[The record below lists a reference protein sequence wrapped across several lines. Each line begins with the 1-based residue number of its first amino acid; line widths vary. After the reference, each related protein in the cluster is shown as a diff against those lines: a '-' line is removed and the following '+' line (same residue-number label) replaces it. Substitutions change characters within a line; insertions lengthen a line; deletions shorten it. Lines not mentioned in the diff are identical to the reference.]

1 MSELKT
7 LIKKRSAIKCKLTI
21 FSNHLKSLGSKP
33 LSVHQVT
40 DLEYRLRKFVPLY
53 EEFDAL
59 QIEIEILSDEPQTD
73 DQAVSAERQQ
83 FDTDYFSMVS
93 SAKSLLAEHASNA
106 VRGGSVASFSDAESG
121 TQVRSLVRLPKI
133 DLPRFSGGYQN
144 WLEFKDTFLSL
155 IHNSNGID
163 DINKF
168 HYLRASLQG
177 SAAQIIKNIDFKGAN
192 YSIAWDLL
200 CERFDNSRLLINNHL
215 QALFSVDPIRTESCK
230 SIRFIIDATNKN
242 LRALKSLKEPTQHW
256 DTLIIYLMSSKLDS
270 VTGREWEEHRNN
282 IDSSPTLAQFIAF
295 LNKRADLLET
305 IEESKPK
312 NSKSKNDSSDNA
324 KILIVNKGAD
334 KKSQQKSK
342 HRSCPLCDN
351 ESHNLFS
358 CESFR
363 SLPIESR
370 IAKVKEFKV
379 CENCLRFGHAAN
391 KCFLSHCKYC
401 TKKHN
406 TLLHLENT
414 DSSSSS
420 SNESSSAPEGIVLT
434 TEHIQS
440 TQHATPSRVFL
451 STALV
456 RVIDSRG
463 HRHTARAVLDN
474 GSGINIVSD
483 NFCRKLGLP
492 RRNVSSAVAGFNN
505 YVTNSTQSCTLT
517 FESMNSS
524 YSTCLDCHIFENVTS
539 VVPITYIDTKHIHI
553 PQGLSLSD
561 PSYNIPSK
569 VDLLIGADTFWDVLG
584 SQKISLGKN
593 LPELRNSELGWIVTG
608 RVLNSKD
615 KLSQCFFTQTQNDC
629 DLTRFWELDTI
640 SSKHS
645 LSAEERA
652 CEESFSLNTTRNDDG
667 RFVVTIPLK
676 QDPQVLGDSFEMAK
690 RRFLS
695 LERKF
700 ERESAFRDKYLAFM
714 KEYEQLGHM
723 TQNQT
728 LFPYNDSVSYYLP
741 HHGVLR
747 ESSTTTKLRTV
758 FDASAVTSSRV
769 SLNEIQMVGPTVQD
783 DLLSILLRFRQHR
796 YVVSA
801 DVEKMYRSVDI
812 IPSQRSLQQIIFR
825 YDPSERLNTYTLNTV
840 CQGTASAPFLATK
853 CLVSLA
859 SSVNA
864 DTLRDTLSEVSE
876 PTLHAIRESITH
888 DFYCDDLLSGSS
900 SESGA
905 INLCKGV
912 AHVLSTAKFYL
923 RKWQSNSTHILNE
936 LFSGVNVHT
945 NTKLDLSNNTNS
957 SSKTLGLHWI
967 CQSNTLSF
975 SIDIE
980 LHKKITKRHILS
992 VISQIFDPLGLVG
1005 PCVVEAKIIMQKLWV
1020 NRCSWDEEVSSEIQ
1034 QAWSSF
1040 ANTLHCLNEL
1050 QIPRWILSEFC
1061 DKVEI
1066 HTFSDASERAYGAC
1080 VYIRSVSNSGIVCV
1094 RLLISK
1100 NKVAPI
1106 KSCTIPRLELS
1117 ASLLG
1122 ARLCT
1127 KVQNSITHKID
1138 ACYFWCD
1145 STIVLGWLSTPSS
1158 QLKQFVRNRV
1168 HEIQESTAGHTWS
1181 YVPSKENP
1189 ADLVSRGVKADSIS
1203 GASLWWSGPPFL
1215 RESVENWPKMPNDSQ
1230 KHDLPDLN
1238 SCLVINNDSNKNDD
1252 NLFTNLLSRYSK
1264 FTHLQ
1269 RIIAYV
1275 HRFIHNCKNK
1285 SNKCTGHLSC
1295 DELNK
1300 SYNFIL
1306 HTAQLEMFPDEYRI
1320 LKSGNSLSKK
1330 NRLISLTPFL
1340 VNNDILRVGGRL
1352 DNSAYSYDIK
1362 HPILLC
1368 SKHHITK
1375 IIFHMY
1381 HLRLL
1386 HAGPQLLLS
1395 NIRQAYWPLGGRN
1408 LSKSIVKGCV
1418 KCFRF
1423 KASNIQ
1429 PIMGQ
1434 LVESRTT
1441 LEFPFLHCCVDYTG
1455 SILIANRKGRGCQLI
1470 KSYLCI
1476 FVCLSVKAVHLE
1488 LVTDLTTEGFMAALN
1503 RFVARRGKPQSIT
1516 SDNGTNFVGACN
1528 ELHRFL
1534 QDSSSQISSDS
1545 AQQGIKFNFVPSYTP
1560 HFNGMAEAAV
1570 RSVKHHLR
1578 RLLQLTHF
1586 TYEEMQTC
1594 VTQVEAVLNSRPITA
1609 LSSDPSDFT
1618 PLTPAHFL
1626 IGRPLLSV
1634 PHPQVSERITC
1645 LERYKRIEYVKQ
1657 HYWARFSKEYITS
1670 LQQKTKW
1677 PSSTSELKLGS
1688 LVLIKDKSLPPL
1700 RWSLGRV
1707 EAVYPGPRDR
1717 VCRVADLRTKGGI
1730 IRRAF
1735 NNICPLPEFD

>member
-1 MSELKT
+1 MAELKT
-7 LIKKRSAIKCKLTI
+7 LIKKRSSIKCKLTI
-21 FSNHLKSLGSKP
+21 FNNHLKTIGSKQ
-33 LSVHQVT
+33 LTEIQII
-40 DLEYRLRKFVPLY
+40 DLECRLRKFEPLC

-59 QIEIEILSDEPQTD
+59 QTDIEILSDELQTD
-73 DQAVSAERQQ
+73 GQVVSAERQQ
-83 FDTDYFSMVS
+83 FDTDYFSLVS
-93 SAKSLLAEHASNA
+93 TAKSLLAASA
-106 VRGGSVASFSDAESG
+106 RTGAREGSVASFSDAESG
-121 TQVRSLVRLPKI
+121 TQVRNLVRLPKI

-163 DINKF
+163 NINKF

-177 SAAQIIKNIDFKGAN
+177 NAAQIIKNIDFRAAN
-192 YSIAWDLL
+192 YTIAWELL

-215 QALFSVDPIRTESCK
+215 QALFNVDPIRSESYQ
-230 SIRFIIDATNKN
+230 SIRFIIDVINKN
-242 LRALKSLKEPTQHW
+242 LRALTSLKEPTQHW
-256 DTLIIYLMSSKLDS
+256 DTLIIFLMCTKLDS

-282 IDSSPTLAQFIAF
+282 INSSPTLTQFLAF

-305 IEESKPK
+305 IDESKPK
-312 NSKSKNDSSDNA
+312 GKSKHESSPN
-324 KILIVNKGAD
+324 KSLIVNKGSD
-334 KKSQQKSK
+334 KKSKR
-342 HRSCPLCDN
+342 RSCPLCDD

-420 SNESSSAPEGIVLT
+420 NEFPSEGIVLT

-440 TQHATPSRVFL
+440 IQHATPSRVFL

-463 HRHTARAVLDN
+463 HKHAARAVLDN

-492 RRNVSSAVAGFNN
+492 RRNVSSTVAGFNN
-505 YVTNSTQSCTLT
+505 HVSNSKQSCTLT
-517 FESMNSS
+517 LESMNSS
-524 YSTCLDCHIFENVTS
+524 YSTRLDCHIFENVTS
-539 VVPITYIDTKHIHI
+539 VVPITYIDTKNIKI

-569 VDLLIGADTFWDVLG
+569 VDILIGADTFWDILG
-584 SQKISLGKN
+584 NQKICLGKN

-608 RVLNSKD
+608 RVLNSKN
-615 KLSQCFFTQTQNDC
+615 KLGQCFFTQTQNDH

-645 LSAEERA
+645 LSAEERE

-676 QDPQVLGDSFEMAK
+676 HDPQVLGDSFEMAK

-700 ERESAFRDKYLAFM
+700 ERESAFKDKYLAFM
-714 KEYEQLGHM
+714 KDYEQLGHM
-723 TQNQT
+723 TENKT
-728 LFPYNDSVSYYLP
+728 IFPYSNSVNYYLP

-801 DVEKMYRSVDI
+801 DVEKMYRSVEI
-812 IPSQRSLQQIIFR
+812 IPSQRPLQQIIFR
-825 YDPSERLNTYTLNTV
+825 YNPSDRLKTYTLNTV

-864 DTLRDTLSEVSE
+864 GTLRNTLSDVSE
-876 PTLHAIRESITH
+876 PTLHAIKESITH

-900 SESGA
+900 SESAA
-905 INLCKGV
+905 IFLSKGI
-912 AHVLSTAKFYL
+912 AHVLSSAKFNL
-923 RKWQSNSTHILNE
+923 RKWRSNSTNILNN
-936 LFSGVNVHT
+936 LISDVNIDN
-945 NTKLDLSNNTNS
+945 NTKLDLSDNTNS
-957 SSKTLGLHWI
+957 SSKTLGLHWL
-967 CQSNTLSF
+967 CQSDTLSF

-980 LHKKITKRHILS
+980 LHKKVTKRHILS

-1020 NRCSWDEEVSSEIQ
+1020 NRCSWDEEVSSDIQ

-1040 ANTLHCLNEL
+1040 ANTLSCLNEL

-1066 HTFSDASERAYGAC
+1066 HTFTDASECAYGAC

-1094 RLLISK
+1094 KLLISK
-1100 NKVAPI
+1100 NRIAPI
-1106 KSCTIPRLELS
+1106 KPTTIPRLELCG
-1117 ASLLG
+1117 ALLG

-1127 KVQNSITHKID
+1127 KVQDSLTQKID
-1138 ACYFWCD
+1138 NCYFWCD

-1158 QLKQFVRNRV
+1158 QLQHFVRNRV
-1168 HEIQESTAGHTWS
+1168 HEIQESTAGHRWS

-1203 GASLWWSGPPFL
+1203 GASLWWSGPSFL
-1215 RESVENWPKMPNDSQ
+1215 RGSVETWPKMPNDSQ
-1230 KHDLPDLN
+1230 KHDLPDLK
-1238 SCLVINNDSNKNDD
+1238 SCLLINNDSNKIDD
-1252 NLFTNLLSRYSK
+1252 KLFTNLITKYSK
-1264 FTHLQ
+1264 FTYLQ
-1269 RIIAYV
+1269 RVIAYV
-1275 HRFIHNCKNK
+1275 HRFIHNCKYKLNK
-1285 SNKCTGHLSC
+1285 YTGHLSC

-1306 HTAQLEMFPDEYRI
+1306 HTAQLEMFPDEYRT
-1320 LKSGNSLSKK
+1320 LKLGNSLSNK

-1340 VNNDILRVGGRL
+1340 DSNDILRVGGRL

-1375 IIFHMY
+1375 IIFQMY

-1386 HAGPQLLLS
+1386 HGGPQLLLS
-1395 NIRQAYWPLGGRN
+1395 NIRQTYWPLGGRN
-1408 LSKSIVKGCV
+1408 LSKSIVKGCI

-1423 KASNIQ
+1423 KPSNVQ

-1434 LVESRTT
+1434 LVESRTK
-1441 LEFPFLHCCVDYTG
+1441 LEFPFLNCCVDYSG

-1476 FVCLSVKAVHLE
+1476 FVCLSVKAIHLE

-1528 ELHRFL
+1528 ELYRFL
-1534 QDSSSQISSDS
+1534 QDSSSQISSE
-1545 AQQGIKFNFVPSYTP
+1545 AAEQEIKFNFVPSYTP
-1560 HFNGMAEAAV
+1560 HFNGMAESAV
-1570 RSVKHHLR
+1570 RSTKHHLR

-1594 VTQVEAVLNSRPITA
+1594 LTQVEAVLNSRPITA

-1634 PHPQVSERITC
+1634 PHAQVSERITC

-1657 HYWARFSKEYITS
+1657 HYWARFSKEYITT

-1677 PSSTSELKLGS
+1677 PTSTSELKLGS
-1688 LVLIKDKSLPPL
+1688 LVLIKDKALPPL
-1700 RWSLGRV
+1700 RWLLGRV
-1707 EAVYPGPRDR
+1707 VAVYPGPRDR
-1717 VCRVADLRTKGGI
+1717 VSRVADLRTKGGII

-1735 NNICPLPEFD
+1735 NNICPLPEFC